1 MPLTI
6 TEQII
11 TTLQSI
17 WLDQLQGIMLF
28 GSRAQG
34 NSRQNSDYDIA
45 VLLDGKADKVLL
57 WNSAQTLAAQLL
69 QDVDLIDLR
78 DATTVL
84 QKEIIV
90 SGQWLIKVDTFAC
103 DLFEVHTISMYQQLQ
118 YDRQDIL
125 NDMLERAQHGR
136 HRNQ

>member
-136 HRNQ
+136 HPNQ

>member
-103 DLFEVHTISMYQQLQ
+103 DLFETHIISMYQQLQ

>member
-1 MPLTI
+1 MSPI
-6 TEQII
+6 VTEQII

-17 WLDQLQGIMLF
+17 WPDKLQGIMLF

-34 NSRQNSDYDIA
+34 NNRQDSDYDIA

-57 WNSAQTLAAQLL
+57 WDSAQTLAAQLL

-103 DLFEVHTISMYQQLQ
+103 DLFDTHIISMYQQLQ

-125 NDMLERAQHGR
+125 NDIVERARHG
-136 HRNQ
+136 

>member
-34 NSRQNSDYDIA
+34 NNRQNSDYDIA

-90 SGQWLIKVDTFAC
+90 SGQWLTKVDTFAC

>member
-34 NSRQNSDYDIA
+34 NNRQNSDFDIA

>member
-34 NSRQNSDYDIA
+34 NNRQNSDYDIA

-84 QKEIIV
+84 QKEIII

>member
-1 MPLTI
+1 MSPTI

-17 WLDQLQGIMLF
+17 WPEKLQGIMLF

-34 NSRQNSDYDIA
+34 NNRQDSDYDIA

-57 WNSAQTLAAQLL
+57 WDSAQTLAAQLL

-90 SGQWLIKVDTFAC
+90 SGQWLIKVDAFAC
-103 DLFEVHTISMYQQLQ
+103 DLFDTHVISMYQQLQ

-125 NDMLERAQHGR
+125 NDIVERARHG
-136 HRNQ
+136 

>member
-17 WLDQLQGIMLF
+17 WPDQLQGIMLF

-125 NDMLERAQHGR
+125 NDVLERAQHGR
-136 HRNQ
+136 HPNQ

>member
-125 NDMLERAQHGR
+125 NDVLERAQHGR
-136 HRNQ
+136 HPNQ

>member
-11 TTLQSI
+11 TALQSI

-125 NDMLERAQHGR
+125 NDVLERAQHGR
-136 HRNQ
+136 HPNQ

>member
-34 NSRQNSDYDIA
+34 NNRQNSDFDIA

-103 DLFEVHTISMYQQLQ
+103 DLFETHIISMYQQLQ